1 MTVQGVVAGRG
12 TRGLAVT
19 VFAEPM
25 VWILGATQF
34 WAPATQLNRNTRTA
48 QTAIPHRRKQEIRLM
63 KATSLMLRRTGA
75 RGRECEQDSSSCGFI
90 TSAPANKFRRTA
102 RLGKFIRVPRPA
114 VLPFHTHMILQTEV
128 FQFEPDITGI
138 SCSGR
143 FTMGTRLSETEALIH
158 SLIEKGLR
166 KLVLDL
172 THVDVVDSAGLG
184 VLMRAFGELHERGG
198 QLRIAGP
205 SEQVR
210 RLLQITHTASIL
222 PIDAELV
229 TSVQKLQQPH
239 ETTGVHA

>member
-1 MTVQGVVAGRG
+1 
-12 TRGLAVT
+12 
-19 VFAEPM
+19 
-25 VWILGATQF
+25 
-34 WAPATQLNRNTRTA
+34 
-48 QTAIPHRRKQEIRLM
+48 
-63 KATSLMLRRTGA
+63 
-75 RGRECEQDSSSCGFI
+75 
-90 TSAPANKFRRTA
+90 
-102 RLGKFIRVPRPA
+102 
-114 VLPFHTHMILQTEV
+114 MILQTEV

>member
-1 MTVQGVVAGRG
+1 
-12 TRGLAVT
+12 
-19 VFAEPM
+19 
-25 VWILGATQF
+25 
-34 WAPATQLNRNTRTA
+34 
-48 QTAIPHRRKQEIRLM
+48 
-63 KATSLMLRRTGA
+63 
-75 RGRECEQDSSSCGFI
+75 
-90 TSAPANKFRRTA
+90 
-102 RLGKFIRVPRPA
+102 
-114 VLPFHTHMILQTEV
+114 MILQTEI

-143 FTMGTRLSETEALIH
+143 FTMGTRLSETEGLIH
-158 SLIEKGLR
+158 SLIEKGMR

-184 VLMRAFGELHERGG
+184 VLMRAFGELNERGG

-229 TSVQKLQQPH
+229 TSVQKLQPPH
-239 ETTGVHA
+239 ESSGASA